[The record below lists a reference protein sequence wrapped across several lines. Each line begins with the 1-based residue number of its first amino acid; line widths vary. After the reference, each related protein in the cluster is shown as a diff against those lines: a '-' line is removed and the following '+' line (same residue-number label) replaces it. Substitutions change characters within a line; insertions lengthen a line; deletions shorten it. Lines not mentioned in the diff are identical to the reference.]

1 MEHFESEVDA
11 ELAIIEMAVRFW
23 FLDDDWDDNT
33 KVWEYFRT
41 KNK

>member
-23 FLDDDWDDNT
+23 FMDDDWDDNT
-33 KVWEYFRT
+33 KVWCYFRI